1 MSDYFGG
8 PTDGPKID
16 RTKCPQSVTW
26 QEKTTHVL
34 QCQARGNPDP
44 QLQCMKEGSTVKV
57 PVGTPFF
64 VKLKHNGTY
73 SCRANS
79 SLGEYSLTVVMNVQ
93 DRNPIAVSIGMG
105 VLVIL
110 GLVMIFAALAY
121 VFGMKKRSDS
131 YHVNQGSTWLP
142 LTSKQPNE
150 DVGEE
155 PS

>member
-93 DRNPIAVSIGMG
+93 GEPRQGHRSRPVS
-105 VLVIL
+105 L
-110 GLVMIFAALAY
+110 GR
-121 VFGMKKRSDS
+121 G
-131 YHVNQGSTWLP
+131 QGTCTYSLFF
-142 LTSKQPNE
+142 
-150 DVGEE
+150 
-155 PS
+155 